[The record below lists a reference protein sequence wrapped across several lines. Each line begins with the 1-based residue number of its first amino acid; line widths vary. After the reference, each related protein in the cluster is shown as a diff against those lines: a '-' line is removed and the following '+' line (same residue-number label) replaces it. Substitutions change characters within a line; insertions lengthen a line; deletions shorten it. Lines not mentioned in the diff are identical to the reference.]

1 MAPRLRFGVFDPPL
15 HAPGENPTLAIQ
27 RDLELAERLDQ
38 LGFDELWVGEHHS
51 LGYEIVPAHE
61 VFLAAASQR
70 TQRIHLGTGVV
81 SLPYHHPLIVADR
94 IVFLDHLTQGRAM
107 LGVGPGAFPSDAHM
121 MGLDYL
127 ELRRNMVDALE
138 AVIALIDGDEPVTR
152 ETDRFVLRDA
162 RLNLRPCREGRFE
175 IAVAST
181 LSPSGPALAGRFG
194 VGLLSLSATSPD
206 GFAALRNAWGVAE
219 EEAARH
225 GQTVDRASWRLVGFY
240 HLAETEAQARRDVR
254 SGMADFYRYFA
265 QLGRNGVSL
274 VPQDTDD
281 PDAVVD
287 FLNNSGIA
295 VIGTP
300 DRMADQLRRLQD
312 QTGGFG
318 AYLAFGHELADREAT
333 LRSHELMA
341 RHVFPQFQGHGDRA
355 EASFEFGTD
364 PAFVRRIAEA
374 WERAEKD
381 HAASRAAADGPAA
394 P

>member
-1 MAPRLRFGVFDPPL
+1 M
-15 HAPGENPTLAIQ
+15 
-27 RDLELAERLDQ
+27 
-38 LGFDELWVGEHHS
+38 
-51 LGYEIVPAHE
+51 
-61 VFLAAASQR
+61 
-70 TQRIHLGTGVV
+70 
-81 SLPYHHPLIVADR
+81 
-94 IVFLDHLTQGRAM
+94 
-107 LGVGPGAFPSDAHM
+107 
-121 MGLDYL
+121 
-127 ELRRNMVDALE
+127 
-138 AVIALIDGDEPVTR
+138 
-152 ETDRFVLRDA
+152 LRDA

-381 HAASRAAADGPAA
+381 HAASRAAADGPNAT
-394 P
+394 